1 MAPARRSTRALP
13 VVVAIA
19 ALAGSACGSDKPST
33 SRSTASSSYTTSTLS
48 AGGSQTG
55 LNSSSL
61 GGGFGLGPPTSI
73 NCVPVPRSVGPLPGW
88 LPSDLPL
95 PPGTILVNQPGD
107 VAGYHRALF
116 ATVALR
122 DFVRFAL
129 AEWPSKGWTLG
140 RGDAE
145 NGEAE
150 DSFGKSGVGG
160 AFRVRGAYC
169 DPGRSELLVVFGS
182 TTSPSTS
189 PATTTAG

>member
-1 MAPARRSTRALP
+1 MAPARRSARALP

-19 ALAGSACGSDKPST
+19 ALAGGACGSDKP

-88 LPSDLPL
+88 LPTDLPL

-107 VAGYHRALF
+107 VAGYHRAL
-116 ATVALR
+116 
-122 DFVRFAL
+122 
-129 AEWPSKGWTLG
+129 
-140 RGDAE
+140 
-145 NGEAE
+145 
-150 DSFGKSGVGG
+150 
-160 AFRVRGAYC
+160 
-169 DPGRSELLVVFGS
+169 
-182 TTSPSTS
+182 
-189 PATTTAG
+189 